1 MDSNDRSEPRSE
13 QVEAEDYSGKHP
25 ISIGAPVSPDDE
37 SAEQIIEV
45 LPENVPVEPS
55 DGELP
60 EPTHKVAHRLERFSM
75 AGSKQELI
83 IAESLAPD
91 GNPVSAYLAGLSES
105 SRRPMRTSLENIA
118 HFVSGGRA
126 AAMEL
131 AWWNLRFQHTTLIRS
146 TLAETYAPAT
156 ANLMLSALRGVLKSC
171 FRLGYMSADDFQRA
185 ADVGAV
191 RGSRLPPGRSIDR
204 GELFELFR
212 ICYTDSKQARGA
224 RDAAA
229 LALLYVCGLRRSEL
243 VALDVSD
250 YDPESLEVRIRGK
263 GNKERLGYA
272 EGGADRAINQWLAIR
287 GDADGSLLLPINKGD
302 RIIHE
307 RVDADG
313 EAHPSRMTDQAT
325 YDVVRRRQRE
335 AGVKRL
341 SPHDFRKTF
350 IGDLLDA
357 IGDLSA
363 AQQLAGHSNPSTTA
377 RYDRRGERAKR
388 KAASH
393 LHVPYFEDE
402 D

>member
-1 MDSNDRSEPRSE
+1 MQPLDS
-13 QVEAEDYSGKHP
+13 V
-25 ISIGAPVSPDDE
+25 DD
-37 SAEQIIEV
+37 
-45 LPENVPVEPS
+45 
-55 DGELP
+55 ELP
-60 EPTHKVAHRLERFSM
+60 EPAQSDRKVAHRLERFSM

-83 IAESLAPD
+83 VSESLAPD
-91 GNPVSAYLAGLSES
+91 ANPVSAYLAGLSES
-105 SRRPMRTSLENIA
+105 SCRPMRTNLENIA

-126 AAMEL
+126 SAMQL
-131 AWWNLRFQHTTLIRS
+131 AWWNLRFQHTSLIRS
-146 TLAETYAPAT
+146 TLAETYAPST
-156 ANLMLSALRGVLKSC
+156 ANLMLSALRGVLRAC
-171 FRLGYMSADDFQRA
+171 FRLGYMSADDYGRA

-212 ICYTDSKQARGA
+212 ICYTDNKKARGA

-243 VALDVSD
+243 VSLDVSD

-272 EGGADRAINQWLAIR
+272 EGGADRAINQWLSIR
-287 GDADGSLLLPINKGD
+287 GDTEGALLLPINKGD
-302 RIIHE
+302 RIVHE
-307 RVDADG
+307 RRDG
-313 EAHPSRMTDQAT
+313 GGDNCGEVHPARMTDQAI

-335 AGVKRL
+335 AGVKHL

-363 AQQLAGHSNPSTTA
+363 AQQLAGHADPSTTA

-393 LHVPYFEDE
+393 LHVPYFENRHSGPGQS
-402 D
+402 

>member
-1 MDSNDRSEPRSE
+1 MDSNDRDNLRSGEPGAGRTTT
-13 QVEAEDYSGKHP
+13 DHP
-25 ISIGAPVSPDDE
+25 NTMHDE
-37 SAEQIIEV
+37 SAEQVIGV
-45 LPENVPVEPS
+45 LPGEVSEPPLDS
-55 DGELP
+55 ALSER
-60 EPTHKVAHRLERFSM
+60 THRVAHRLERFSM
-75 AGSKQELI
+75 AGSKKELI
-83 IAESLAPD
+83 VSKSLPAD
-91 GNPVSAYLAGLSES
+91 ANPVSAYLAGLSES
-105 SRRPMRTSLENIA
+105 SRRPMRTNLENIA

-126 AAMEL
+126 SAMDL
-131 AWWNLRFQHTTLIRS
+131 AWWNLRFQHTSLIRS
-146 TLAETYAPAT
+146 TIAETYAPST
-156 ANLMLSALRGVLKSC
+156 ANLMLSAMRGVLKSC

-185 ADVGAV
+185 ADVPAV

-212 ICYTDSKQARGA
+212 VCYTDNKKARGA

-229 LALLYVCGLRRSEL
+229 LALLYVGGLRRSEL
-243 VALDVSD
+243 VSLDVSD
-250 YDPESLEVRIRGK
+250 YDPESLEVRICGK

-272 EGGADRAINQWLAIR
+272 EGGADRAINQWISIR

-302 RIIHE
+302 RIIYE
-307 RVDADG
+307 RQESGG
-313 EAHPSRMTDQAT
+313 EVYPTRMTDQAI

-335 AGVKRL
+335 AGVKHL

-363 AQQLAGHSNPSTTA
+363 AQQLAGHADPSTTA

-393 LHVPYFEDE
+393 LHVPYFENGSGPP
-402 D
+402 